1 MKLHRLQLIALF
13 LACQCHEVM
22 RQGARLNLVRLV
34 CFLSQLLA
42 LKQLVSA
49 HKHLCDDDVHQFQV
63 LTLAPQAGSNQLN
76 QFQLRQLCQFL
87 VMSSLKS

>member
-63 LTLAPQAGSNQLN
+63 LTLAPQAGSNQLI
-76 QFQLRQLCQFL
+76 QFRLTR
-87 VMSSLKS
+87 